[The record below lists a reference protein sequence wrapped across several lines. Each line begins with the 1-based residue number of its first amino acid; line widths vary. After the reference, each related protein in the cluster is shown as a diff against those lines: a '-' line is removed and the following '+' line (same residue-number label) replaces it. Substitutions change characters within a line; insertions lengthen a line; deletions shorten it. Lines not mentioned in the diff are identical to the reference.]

1 MNDSTLLRISGAAA
15 VIGGVLRI
23 ASTFAGALGEHNAQL
38 LYFVIDLFLLTG
50 LAGIYLSQRGLLGV
64 TGLAGSSIA
73 ALGIM
78 MIRSSALFGG
88 YQIGAAVTIIGFAV
102 LGVAMLGARTA
113 KIAPLLW
120 LGSLA
125 LGIAGDVLSMN
136 LLGLLAATA
145 FAAGFICAG
154 LAVYRSA

>member
-1 MNDSTLLRISGAAA
+1 MTDRTLLRISGAAA

-23 ASTFAGALGEHNAQL
+23 AGTFASALGEHEAQL
-38 LYFVIDLFLLTG
+38 FYFATDLFLLTG
-50 LAGIYLSQRGLLGV
+50 LAGIYLSQRGSLGI
-64 TGLAGSSIA
+64 TGLAGTAIA
-73 ALGIM
+73 ALGIL

-120 LGSLA
+120 IGALA
-125 LGIAGDVLSMN
+125 LGIAGDVLDMN
-136 LLGLLAATA
+136 LLGLLAGIA
-145 FAAGFICAG
+145 FGAGFACAG
-154 LAVYRSA
+154 LTLYRSA